1 MQNLVGKDRVLAE
14 LGKALAETLR
24 IEENAV
30 RPVSSIVR
38 DLGADSLDFL
48 DVNYR
53 IEQAFGIKMAR
64 QHFLE
69 HVEEMFGE
77 GTAIDE
83 NGRLTERALALLR
96 IRYREENLPDLARG
110 LDMEAVPALITV
122 ETMAAVVL
130 TILDTLPDRCECGE
144 AAWKSDDGAHIT
156 CGGCAAAAQLTNG
169 DELTRQWLAEVQ
181 HQAGLAAA

>member
-1 MQNLVGKDRVLAE
+1 MQKLVGEGRVLGE
-14 LGKALAETLR
+14 LSRALAETLR
-24 IEENAV
+24 IEESAV

-53 IEQAFGIKMAR
+53 LEQAFGIKMAR

-83 NGRLTERALALLR
+83 NGRLTARALALLR
-96 IRYREENLPDLARG
+96 LRYREENLPDLTQG

-130 TILDTLPDRCECGE
+130 AILDTLPARCECGE

-156 CGGCAAAAQLTNG
+156 CGSCGAAAQFTNG

-181 HQAGLAAA
+181 HGVGLAAA